1 MGITDIE
8 FLLHAVHSR
17 ALAAGKT
24 RGACTE
30 QALVMPAGPAI
41 RFDGDLWEK
50 RDCSL
55 QFNVAG

>member
-8 FLLHAVHSR
+8 FLLHAVHSG

-24 RGACTE
+24 RG
-30 QALVMPAGPAI
+30 ALVMPAGPAI
-41 RFDGDLWEK
+41 RFGGDLWEK